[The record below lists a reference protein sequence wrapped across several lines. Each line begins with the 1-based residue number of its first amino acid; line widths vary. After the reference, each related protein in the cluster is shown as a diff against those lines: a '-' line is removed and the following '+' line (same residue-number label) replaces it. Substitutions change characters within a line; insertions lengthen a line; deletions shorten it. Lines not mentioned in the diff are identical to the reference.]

1 MAKQENNSQEKI
13 YDIFTKYFS
22 LIIFLIV
29 ILVLTLFYFFLINP
43 KLEETTEEIQSDIN
57 FQQNIWRIERQKLMQ
72 MQESLDYF
80 RQIDSDDIEFLETII
95 PHPYPKEKLFG
106 EIEDIVLKNGY
117 ILTSLSLDEV
127 ERLSEEDIQA
137 DEEVEELSLVDK
149 NLQTINISLEVS
161 GLNYN
166 AMKRFLVVLQNQLPL
181 MDIVNLDFS
190 PEAETLSLNINTY
203 YFKP

>member
-13 YDIFTKYFS
+13 YDFFTKYFT

-43 KLEETTEEIQSDIN
+43 KLQETTEQIQKDIN
-57 FQQNIWRIERQKLMQ
+57 FQQNIWQIERQKLLQ

-80 RQIDSDDIEFLETII
+80 RQIDNDDIEFLETII
-95 PHPYPKEKLFG
+95 PKPYPKEKLFG

-117 ILTSLSLDEV
+117 ILTSLNLEKIEKS
-127 ERLSEEDIQA
+127 SEEDLQG
-137 DEEVEELSLVDK
+137 EEVEQLSLIEK
-149 NLQTINISLEVS
+149 NLQTISISLEVS
-161 GLNYN
+161 GLDYN
-166 AMKRFLVVLQNQLPL
+166 AMKRFLVTLENQLPL

-190 PEAETLSLNINTY
+190 PEGETLSLNINTY

>member
-13 YDIFTKYFS
+13 YDFFTKYFT

-43 KLEETTEEIQSDIN
+43 KLQETTEQIQKDIN
-57 FQQNIWRIERQKLMQ
+57 FQQNIWQIERQKLLQ

-80 RQIDSDDIEFLETII
+80 RQIDNDDIEFLETII
-95 PHPYPKEKLFG
+95 PKPYPKEKLFG

-117 ILTSLSLDEV
+117 ILTSLNLEKIEKS
-127 ERLSEEDIQA
+127 SEEDLQG
-137 DEEVEELSLVDK
+137 EEVEQLSLIEK
-149 NLQTINISLEVS
+149 NLQTISISLEVS
-161 GLNYN
+161 GLDYN
-166 AMKRFLVVLQNQLPL
+166 AMKRFLVTLENQLPL

-190 PEAETLSLNINTY
+190 PEGETLSLSINTY